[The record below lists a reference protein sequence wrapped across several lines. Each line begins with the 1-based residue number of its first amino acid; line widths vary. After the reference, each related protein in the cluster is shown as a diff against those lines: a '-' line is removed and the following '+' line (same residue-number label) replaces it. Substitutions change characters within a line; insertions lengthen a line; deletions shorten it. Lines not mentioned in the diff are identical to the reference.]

1 MKKLLY
7 ISMSVLLA
15 MSATVAAAQ
24 TQTPPEGGTPKDFTL
39 PAKQEFTLPNG
50 VEATMVPYGEIPKV
64 TINMIVEVGNVHEE
78 QNQNGLA
85 DIVGGLMEE
94 GTTTRSAKEIAEAV
108 ARMGGSLSVSVG
120 PNQTYIS
127 GDALSE
133 YGPELV
139 ALMADVLQNPAFP
152 ASELERV
159 KNDFKRQMNLARSQ
173 PGTQADEKF
182 RAALYPNHPYGRELP
197 TDKQV
202 DAFTLEQVQG
212 FYQNQFGAKRTNVYV
227 AGKFDGSEMKE
238 AISSSLS
245 NWREGPDSNIP
256 VAKPVTKGNLIV
268 LDRPGAPQS
277 TIVMGLPVRIDPSNP
292 DYMALRVT
300 NSLLGGSFGSRI
312 TRNIREDKGYTYSP
326 YSSLSTR
333 YKVGDWSESADVTTE
348 HTGNSLKEIVYEI
361 NRLSKEAP
369 SEEELEGIQNY
380 EAGLFVLR
388 NSTPSGIISQLNF
401 LDLHGLPESFL
412 TNQVQN
418 ILAVTPEQVRTT
430 ASKYLQPQNMTLV
443 VVGDK
448 KQIDKQLKK
457 FQEGMKKETPVTQ

>member
-1 MKKLLY
+1 M
-7 ISMSVLLA
+7 
-15 MSATVAAAQ
+15 
-24 TQTPPEGGTPKDFTL
+24 
-39 PAKQEFTLPNG
+39 PNG
-50 VEATMVPYGEIPKV
+50 LEATLVPYGEVPKV
-64 TINMIVEVGNVHEE
+64 TISMIVEAGNVHEG
-78 QNQNGLA
+78 QDQNGLA

-94 GTTTRSAKEIAEAV
+94 GTTTRSAREIADAV
-108 ARMGGSLSVSVG
+108 ARMGGTLSISVG
-120 PNQTYIS
+120 PNQTFIS

-139 ALMADVLQNPAFP
+139 ALMADVLLNPAFP
-152 ASELERV
+152 ASELERI
-159 KNDFKRQMNLARSQ
+159 KNDFKRRMNLARAQ

-197 TDKQV
+197 NDKQI
-202 DAFTLEQVQG
+202 DAFTLEQVQD
-212 FYQNQFGAKRTNVYV
+212 FYQKQFGAKRTDVYV
-227 AGKFDGSEMKE
+227 AGKFDNGEMKE
-238 AISSSLS
+238 AITASLS
-245 NWREGPDSNIP
+245 EFREGPESSIP
-256 VAKPVTKGNLIV
+256 VAQPVTKGDMIV

-277 TIVMGLPVRIDPSNP
+277 TIVLGLPVVDPSHP
-292 DYMALRVT
+292 DYMPLRVA

-312 TRNIREDKGYTYSP
+312 TSNIREDKGYTYSP
-326 YSSLSTR
+326 YSSISTR

-348 HTGNSLKEIVYEI
+348 HTGNSLREIVYEI

-388 NSTPSGIISQLNF
+388 NSTPGGIIGQLNF

-418 ILAVTPEQVRTT
+418 IYAVTPEQVSETT
-430 ASKYLQPQNMTLV
+430 AKYLNPKDMTLV

-448 KQIDKQLKK
+448 KQIDKQLRQFQQELKK
-457 FQEGMKKETPVTQ
+457 QAPVTQ